1 MVLWLSG
8 AVFVCA
14 GEVSVD
20 RLALCGHCHAGQSR
34 QDCQNERRRL
44 SCCEMQ
50 LSLVQDRNCEIQIF
64 LNYQNNKK
72 LITFCLFTQNRKPGL
87 THRTRTK
94 HSYYLWLLHFV
105 FSWLDYLLC
114 KSKLHKP
121 SSVNRFMLIKW
132 KLWWRAEG
140 GTLINIK
147 PEALSQKIIPAEKI
161 YKNKWE
167 DLDIIRE
174 PCGRFLPTD
183 PAMHHFIP
191 EKPQIILQINL
202 IH

>member
-1 MVLWLSG
+1 MIMIIW
-8 AVFVCA
+8 
-14 GEVSVD
+14 
-20 RLALCGHCHAGQSR
+20 
-34 QDCQNERRRL
+34 
-44 SCCEMQ
+44 
-50 LSLVQDRNCEIQIF
+50 
-64 LNYQNNKK
+64 
-72 LITFCLFTQNRKPGL
+72 
-87 THRTRTK
+87 
-94 HSYYLWLLHFV
+94 
-105 FSWLDYLLC
+105 
-114 KSKLHKP
+114 
-121 SSVNRFMLIKW
+121 
-132 KLWWRAEG
+132 AEG